1 MPSSRGSS
9 QPRDRNQVSHI
20 AGGFFLSEPPGKPKN
35 IGVGSLSLLQGI
47 FLTQELNKC
56 LLHCRQILY
65 QLSYQGSPYIHIYIY
80 IFRFPSQLDHQR
92 ALSRSNSRVV
102 YFITELPWLSRISFL
117 KLKMKNLKICYVYVF
132 PQLLSSS
139 SLYPV
144 QYSFTDYS
152 FQFSVLK
159 LSLKSF

>member
-1 MPSSRGSS
+1 MPSPGDLPNPGID
-9 QPRDRNQVSHI
+9 PRSPLLQADYL
-20 AGGFFLSEPPGKPKN
+20 LSEPPGKPKN
-35 IGVGSLSLLQGI
+35 TGVGSLSLFHGI
-47 FLTQELNKC
+47 FQTQESNQG

-92 ALSRSNSRVV
+92 ALSRSTSRVV